1 MRKNPDYFNLTDSL
15 PDFLNIRRGSSEL
28 MNRASIDITTE
39 TRKWLKRYKRYHKL
53 KSMDAVITHMRQQ
66 LQDRANNDDSASDSS
81 SSEELRK
88 FSFDW
93 FSKHSK
99 ARQYFLGLDDDAFEW
114 LDANFTPEV
123 LSKCSVTVFCVT
135 FILSLLYGVLCDL
148 AMHSSQLLYVCP
160 SHICS

>member
-1 MRKNPDYFNLTDSL
+1 MIEKRVICTHEYHFYSSHPCNAHMAEAIQTD
-15 PDFLNIRRGSSEL
+15 PQAKF
-28 MNRASIDITTE
+28 
-39 TRKWLKRYKRYHKL
+39 Y
-53 KSMDAVITHMRQQ
+53 AVITHMRQQ
-66 LQDRANNDDSASDSS
+66 LQGRANNDDSASDSS

-93 FSKHSK
+93 FSKHFK

-135 FILSLLYGVLCDL
+135 FILSLLNGVLCDL